1 MTQIDVIVHEDAVGL
16 SFGNKESCFIDQTRS
31 PENARALADF
41 MGDTQFGRD
50 LRKAADLAERM
61 N

>member
-1 MTQIDVIVHEDAVGL
+1 MQIDVIAHGNGVGL
-16 SFGNKESCFIDQTRS
+16 FFNQTEATFVDHARS

-50 LRKAADLAERM
+50 LRQAADIAERH
-61 N
+61 